1 MSSTLKSLL
10 KRTAKDVQKKVA
22 PHSRATKK
30 QLDECANAFFQ
41 GITITEAQP

>member
-10 KRTAKDVQKKVA
+10 KRTAREYVQKKVA

-30 QLDECANAFFQ
+30 QLDECANAFTFQ
-41 GITITEAQP
+41 GITEL